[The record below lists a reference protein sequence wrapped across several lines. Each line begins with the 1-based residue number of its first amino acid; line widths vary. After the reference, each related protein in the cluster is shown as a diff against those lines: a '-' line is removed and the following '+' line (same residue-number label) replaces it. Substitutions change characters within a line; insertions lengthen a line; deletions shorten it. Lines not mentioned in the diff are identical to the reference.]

1 MFLIFLKYSILF
13 WLIIG
18 EIRGQQVLRT
28 FVKRSVNEPITNNA
42 ETNSETGEKKK
53 TDLSI
58 EKIQVFENVE
68 DRFFCLDKKKKE
80 LGKIIENGLH
90 CEAIYTIYIL
100 KSNIYSCYDLYL
112 PIWFYG
118 FHPNIDN
125 PSNFSSVLM
134 EGFFPNG
141 NGTDVIQMK
150 QKTTDKCI
158 FYMRYF
164 FYQSHLI
171 LNF

>member
-1 MFLIFLKYSILF
+1 MFLILLKYSILF

-18 EIRGQQVLRT
+18 EISCQQVLRT

-80 LGKIIENGLH
+80 LVKILENGLH
-90 CEAIYTIYIL
+90 
-100 KSNIYSCYDLYL
+100 
-112 PIWFYG
+112 
-118 FHPNIDN
+118 
-125 PSNFSSVLM
+125 
-134 EGFFPNG
+134 
-141 NGTDVIQMK
+141 
-150 QKTTDKCI
+150 
-158 FYMRYF
+158 
-164 FYQSHLI
+164 
-171 LNF
+171 